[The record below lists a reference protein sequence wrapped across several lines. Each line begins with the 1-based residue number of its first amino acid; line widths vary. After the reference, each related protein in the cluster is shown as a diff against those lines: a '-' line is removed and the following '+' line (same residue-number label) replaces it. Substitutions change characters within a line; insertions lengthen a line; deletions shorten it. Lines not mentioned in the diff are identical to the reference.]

1 MDKQN
6 KEVCAI
12 LSRVAGP
19 LILYMSSL
27 DAALRKKGI
36 NSIEAIALSIGEYEL
51 ELFPARSI
59 IVIHAQSD
67 VLISG
72 SIKHNM
78 WRITSMGSTL
88 CVQDATGIF
97 HYHIG
102 EIRKQIAEIYLKK
115 LKEGT
120 NGTI

>member
-1 MDKQN
+1 MDNQN

-36 NSIEAIALSIGEYEL
+36 NSIEAIAISIGAYEL
-51 ELFPARSI
+51 ELFPTRNI
-59 IVIHAQSD
+59 IVVHAQSD
-67 VLISG
+67 VLIYG
-72 SIKHNM
+72 CIRLNV
-78 WRITSMGSTL
+78 WRITSHGSTV
-88 CVQDATGIF
+88 CVQDATGVF